1 MQGALAERQSVGAP
15 FSEEERR
22 LRVVERPRR
31 RSRRRPLLSRPVILL
46 VLFAIC
52 LALLGV
58 GRVTLTFAV
67 VQESLDTAKLV
78 TKQRTVRQANAE
90 LAERLARLNASTRV
104 HNLAVSRL
112 GLVAPSS
119 VVYLPQGEVA
129 TVNSAV
135 SSELSTS
142 TSQSTGSTTPAGSGQ
157 GSTTSGTTAGDATAE
172 TP

>member
-1 MQGALAERQSVGAP
+1 VQGALAERRSVGVP
-15 FSEEERR
+15 RSEEEERR

-31 RSRRRPLLSRPVILL
+31 RQRRRPLLSRPVVLL

-58 GRVTLTFAV
+58 GRVTVTFAV

-78 TKQRTVRQANAE
+78 AKQRTMRQVNAE

-104 HNLAVSRL
+104 HNLAVNKL

-119 VVYLPQGEVA
+119 VVYLPKGETA
-129 TVNSAV
+129 TAV
-135 SSELSTS
+135 TS
-142 TSQSTGSTTPAGSGQ
+142 FPSPTTTTGSTTSVQSGATTPAA
-157 GSTTSGTTAGDATAE
+157 GTADASAE